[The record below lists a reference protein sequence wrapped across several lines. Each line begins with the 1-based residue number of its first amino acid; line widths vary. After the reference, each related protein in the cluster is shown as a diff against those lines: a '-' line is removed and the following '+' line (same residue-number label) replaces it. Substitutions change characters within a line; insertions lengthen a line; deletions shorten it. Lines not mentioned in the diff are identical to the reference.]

1 MTIGRPGFASDN
13 YSGVHPE
20 VFDAMLSVNGSHLPS
35 YGGDPVTDRAH
46 GLLRQHFGDDVDVFL
61 ALNGT
66 GANVVGLQTML
77 RPYETVIC
85 AETAHINVDECGAPE
100 RFLGS
105 KLTDVPTLDGK
116 LTPALVEA
124 AALGVGDQ
132 HHVQPRVISIAQPT
146 ELGTVYSLQEIA
158 ALADWAHEHHM
169 LLHVDGARLA
179 NAAVSLGCS
188 LGDLGSPLGVD
199 VMSFGATKNGA
210 MGAEAV
216 LLFSRECRDGGQA
229 RYIRKQSMQLASK
242 MRFLA
247 AQFVALL
254 DTDLWR
260 QNATHANRMAR
271 RLAAGVERLPG
282 VEISYPVEANA
293 VFAILPTR
301 DVTAA
306 LQSHYP
312 FYVWDESRGQVRWMT
327 SFDTTESDVDEFV
340 SRLVEVLRIA
350 A

>member
-13 YSGVHPE
+13 YSGVHPD
-20 VFDAMLSVNGSHLPS
+20 VFEAMLSANSGHVPS
-35 YGGDPVTDRAH
+35 YGGDPITQQAH
-46 GLLRQHFGDDVDVFL
+46 GLFRRHFGDDIDVSLVF
-61 ALNGT
+61 NGT

-77 RPYETVIC
+77 HPFETIVC
-85 AETAHINVDECGAPE
+85 ADTAHINVDECGAPE

-105 KLTDVPTLDGK
+105 KLTDVPTVDGK
-116 LTPALVEA
+116 LTTELIATA
-124 AALGVGDQ
+124 AVGWGDQ

-146 ELGTVYSLQEIA
+146 ELGTVYTLREIA
-158 ALADWAHEHHM
+158 ALAEWAHSHHM

-179 NAAVSLGCS
+179 NAAVALGCS

-216 LLFSRECRDGGQA
+216 IVFNGERFDR
-229 RYIRKQSMQLASK
+229 RHTPYIRKQSMQLASK

-254 DTDLWR
+254 ESDLWHS
-260 QNATHANRMAR
+260 NAMHANQMAR
-271 RLAAGVERLPG
+271 RLAGGVAGLPG
-282 VEISYPVEANA
+282 VDISYPVDANA
-293 VFAILPTR
+293 VFAVLPSR
-301 DVTAA
+301 EVTTA
-306 LQSHYP
+306 LQQHYP
-312 FYVWDESRGQVRWMT
+312 FYIWDDAREQVRWMT
-327 SFDTTESDVDEFV
+327 SFDTTESDVDAFV
-340 SRLVEVLRIA
+340 TRLAAVLETA

>member
-20 VFDAMLSVNGSHLPS
+20 VFNTMLSVNGGHVPS
-35 YGGDPVTDRAH
+35 YGGDPMTDRAH
-46 GLLRQHFGDDVDVFL
+46 DLLRRHFGDDADVLL
-61 ALNGT
+61 ALTGT

-77 RPYETVIC
+77 RPFETVIC
-85 AETAHINVDECGAPE
+85 AQTAHINVDECGAPE

-105 KLTDVPTLDGK
+105 KLTDVPTVDGK
-116 LTPALVEA
+116 LTVDLVEA

-146 ELGTVYSLQEIA
+146 ELGTVYTLQEIA
-158 ALADWAHEHHM
+158 SLASWAHEHQM

-179 NAAVSLGCS
+179 NAAASLGCS

-216 LLFSRECRDGGQA
+216 LLFRGGGSDAGQA

-254 DTDLWR
+254 ETDLWR

-282 VEISYPVEANA
+282 VEISYAVEANA
-293 VFAILPTR
+293 VFARLPTR
-301 DVTAA
+301 DVIAA
-306 LQSHYP
+306 LQEHYP
-312 FYVWDESRGQVRWMT
+312 FYVWDESRDEVRWMT
-327 SFDTTESDVDEFV
+327 SFDTTESDVDDFV
-340 SRLVEVLRIA
+340 SSLAEVLRVA